1 MQRYKISWM
10 QEKKMSKTQIS
21 KELGVDR
28 STIYREL
35 DRNRNRNS
43 KAYDPE
49 LAHQKY
55 KKRMR
60 EKPKHIRFTDGMKQ
74 LARDKLALQWSPEQI
89 VGWCRRL
96 GIPMVSH
103 ETLYK
108 WIYNARGRDSHL
120 RDSLRHRGRK
130 RQKRANNNNYRGLI
144 PNRVDISERP
154 SVVEERS
161 RLGDIEVDT
170 VVGRGR
176 SGNLV
181 TMLERTTG
189 FLWAELVPT
198 LETAVVCH
206 AVIQRLLPFKGII
219 KTFTFDNGREFSRH
233 HVVASVLEADC
244 FFTRPY
250 HSWEKGS
257 VENANG
263 LLRQYFKK
271 GSSFSGLTQ
280 DDVQR
285 ACDLINHRPR
295 KRFGFRSPYEMFLL
309 YLHQQLG
316 QHFTPLVLRL

>member
-10 QEKKMSKTQIS
+10 LEKEMPKAQIS
-21 KELGVDR
+21 TEVGVSR
-28 STIYREL
+28 STVYREL
-35 DRNRNRNS
+35 DRNSNENS
-43 KAYDPE
+43 KVYDPK

-60 EKPKHIRFTDGMKQ
+60 KKPKRVRFTEEMKQ

-89 VGWCRRL
+89 VGWCHRL
-96 GIPMVSH
+96 GIDMVSH

-108 WIYNARGRDSHL
+108 WIYSGRGKDSHL
-120 RDSLRHRGRK
+120 RDNLRHRGRK
-130 RQKRANNNNYRGLI
+130 RQKRANKNSYRGLI

-154 SVVEERS
+154 PVVEERS

-181 TMLERTTG
+181 TVTDRMSG
-189 FLWAELVPT
+189 MLWAELVPT
-198 LETAVVCH
+198 METDVVCP
-206 AVIQRLLPFKGII
+206 AVIRLLLPFKDIV
-219 KTFTFDNGREFSRH
+219 KTITFDNGREFSRH
-233 HVVASVLEADC
+233 YVVASTLDADT

-257 VENANG
+257 VENLNG
-263 LLRQYFKK
+263 LLRQYFRK
-271 GSSFSGLTQ
+271 GSSFAGLSQ

-295 KRFGFRSPYEMFLL
+295 KRFAFRSPYEMFLL
-309 YLHQQLG
+309 YLHQQLS
-316 QHFTPLVLRL
+316 QQFRPQVLRL